1 MKNNQVINQGAVSRL
16 LMFLPDKVINQD
28 INKDI
33 MSRLF
38 FVLIHDSFI
47 IFKNKIIQTWAC
59 FWLYCP
65 RINHMGILC
74 PRSLILNI

>member
-1 MKNNQVINQGAVSRL
+1 MKNNQVINQGTVSRL

-38 FVLIHDSFI
+38 SKVIHGTAI
-47 IFKNKIIQTWAC
+47 ILKNNIIKTWAC
-59 FWLYCP
+59 HWLYCP
-65 RINHMGILC
+65 RLVNIGISC
-74 PRSLILNI
+74 PRLIIVN